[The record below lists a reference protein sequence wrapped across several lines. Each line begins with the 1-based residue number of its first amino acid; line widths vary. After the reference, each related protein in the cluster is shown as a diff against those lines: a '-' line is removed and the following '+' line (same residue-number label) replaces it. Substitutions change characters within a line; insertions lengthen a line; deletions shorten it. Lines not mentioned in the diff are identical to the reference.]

1 MKRISILIV
10 TLLFLSGCIKEES
23 SCCNLGLHLR
33 FRYTLNDQYTNLF
46 GAEVNRIAVYV
57 FDSKGKY
64 VDTFS
69 EQGDKLT
76 NDYVMN
82 VSVPKGRYS
91 VVAYGGDFSTYSAG
105 ELTAQT
111 NAINHLLRKGVTDI
125 HDFRVELKN
134 IIEQDNYLHPTQI
147 PDDLYVGLVHD
158 VLSCPSNKKI
168 TDVEL
173 IKDTKKIKVKITG
186 IDNINAPLDV
196 YIIARNGRYTF
207 DNSIDMNHGIFK
219 YTSVKSLQQTNYLEV
234 DLKMM
239 RLVLGQS
246 PMLVVK
252 NSLTSE
258 VIYSKNMIEQ
268 ILLTKKYTTQADFDR
283 EDEFVFDLTIKST
296 NNKVTISVSINGWK
310 IIMVNP
316 DIS

>member
-1 MKRISILIV
+1 MKRISLLIV
-10 TLLFLSGCIKEES
+10 TLFFFYGCIKEDS
-23 SCCNLGLHLR
+23 SCCDLGLHLR
-33 FRYTLNDQYTNLF
+33 FRYTLNDHYENLF
-46 GAEVNRIAVYV
+46 GAEVNRITIYV
-57 FDSKGKY
+57 FDSNGKY

-82 VSVPKGRYS
+82 VPVPKGRYS

-111 NAINHLLRKGVTDI
+111 DAIKQLLRKGVTNI
-125 HDFRVELKN
+125 QDFRMELKN
-134 IIEQDNYLHPTQI
+134 ITGQDGYLHPAQI
-147 PDDLYVGLVHD
+147 PDDLYVGLALD

-173 IKDTKKIKVKITG
+173 IKDTKKIKVKIIGT
-186 IDNINAPLDV
+186 DNINAPLDV
-196 YIIARNGRYTF
+196 YIIARNGRYKF

-219 YTSVKSLQQTNYLEV
+219 YTPDKSSQQINYLEV
-234 DLKMM
+234 DLKML

-246 PMLVVK
+246 PMLVIK

-258 VIYSKNMIEQ
+258 VIYNKNMIEQ
-268 ILLTKKYTTQADFDR
+268 ILLTNKYVTQTDFDR
-283 EDEFVFDLTIKST
+283 EDEFVFEILIKSI
-296 NNKVTISVSINGWK
+296 NNNITISVLINGWK
-310 IIMVNP
+310 IVTINP
-316 DIS
+316 GIS